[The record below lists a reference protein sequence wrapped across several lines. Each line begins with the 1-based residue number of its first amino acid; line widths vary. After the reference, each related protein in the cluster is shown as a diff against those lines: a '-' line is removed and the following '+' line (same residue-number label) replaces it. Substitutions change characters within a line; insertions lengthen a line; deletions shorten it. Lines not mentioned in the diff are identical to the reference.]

1 MDFMTSSQRSRAMS
15 AVRGHDTQIEKALRS
30 QLHQR
35 GFRFKKNVKDL
46 PGRPDIVLPKY
57 HCVIF
62 VHGCF
67 WHHHK
72 NCKRS
77 KLPTTRHTFWREK
90 IETNAKRDR
99 AQISALRHRGWRV
112 FVIWE
117 CQLQRKTTQVVENL
131 ISKIES
137 ERM

>member
-1 MDFMTSSQRSRAMS
+1 MSSTQRSQAMS
-15 AVRGHDTQIEKALRS
+15 AVRGADTQIEIALRS

-35 GFRFKKNVKDL
+35 GFRFRKNVRDL

-67 WHHHK
+67 WHSHR

-77 KLPTTRHTFWREK
+77 KLPTTRRAFWRRK
-90 IETNAKRDR
+90 IGANALRDR
-99 AQISALRHRGWRV
+99 DQVTDLRRQGWRV

-117 CQLQRKTTQVVENL
+117 CQLKPAATRQKVVESL
-131 ISKIES
+131 ISKIRS
-137 ERM
+137 PVV

>member
-1 MDFMTSSQRSRAMS
+1 MTSVQRSRAMS
-15 AVRGHDTQIEKALRS
+15 AVRGADTQIEVALRS
-30 QLHQR
+30 RLHQR
-35 GFRFKKNVKDL
+35 GFRFRKNVGDL

-57 HCVIF
+57 HCVVF

-77 KLPTTRHTFWREK
+77 KLPTTRRAFWRKK
-90 IETNAKRDR
+90 IVANVLRDR
-99 AQISALRHRGWRV
+99 DQIMALRGQGWRV

-117 CQLQRKTTQVVENL
+117 CQLKRVATQQRVVESL
-131 ISKIES
+131 VSKITGPLV
-137 ERM
+137 